1 MNLPNGRVNLA
12 LLTASGIDDGS
23 LVITSCLGVPTLPA
37 IDSWRR
43 GFKMDSQVDNQTKKN
58 LELTTIYL
66 FFLMKI
72 TSEYYAILVTSDSS
86 EIEKIN

>member
-1 MNLPNGRVNLA
+1 
-12 LLTASGIDDGS
+12 
-23 LVITSCLGVPTLPA
+23 
-37 IDSWRR
+37 
-43 GFKMDSQVDNQTKKN
+43 MDSQVDNQTKKN